1 MVYLKGRDLSNI
13 WLIEISRKCFS
24 ENSETLMRTK
34 NLKLNPKKFSKS
46 WDYLIF
52 ISTVLP
58 QIKII
63 FFLFWGTWNPGIGW
77 GGGFNSHFALFL
89 YFFFTHYKIFHS
101 HNILYNFGK
110 HLTWPFFYWWNI
122 FNHNKYFMKSVSKI
136 MQKIAKSLQNFAP
149 AIFRF
154 FLLFCYNKICIICF
168 CTVHSKKI
176 MA

>member
-1 MVYLKGRDLSNI
+1 MRRIVSKFWCLFDLIFKNLIEHFCKILKMVYLKGRDLSNI

-63 FFLFWGTWNPGIGW
+63 FYLFWGTWNPGIGW

-89 YFFFTHYKIFHS
+89 YFFS
-101 HNILYNFGK
+101 HI
-110 HLTWPFFYWWNI
+110 T
-122 FNHNKYFMKSVSKI
+122 KYFI
-136 MQKIAKSLQNFAP
+136 HITYYTILEN
-149 AIFRF
+149 I
-154 FLLFCYNKICIICF
+154 
-168 CTVHSKKI
+168 
-176 MA
+176 